1 MDPKEYRSE
10 NAGKAVFTQTGYWA
24 FIPNPLPP
32 DIPWSASLVS
42 VLSEA
47 ERELSRLSTLASAFP
62 FPRLLIQPFMRNEA
76 VISSRIEGTHA
87 SLIDVY
93 AYETAQLSFF
103 ERTEDVREVY
113 NAVRAM
119 EYGLERLNTL
129 PISLRLIRE
138 LHEKLMEGVRGGTQT
153 PGEFRRSQNWIG
165 PVGSTP
171 SSAPYVPPPV
181 EEMHHS
187 LDALEKF
194 IHSDTDIPPLIRA
207 GMIHY
212 QFEAIHPISRRQW
225 PGWPSPDCALAL
237 RMEIVVTALT
247 QFEYLYRTLSAR
259 ILRSSAWRF
268 STRRLGSVVTL
279 LFAGHPRTVARECL
293 IEWNGCRKF
302 EGSINPFVEQD
313 RNSLRM
319 AAVIDFLFSRPVLS
333 VRQAADGLGIPFKT
347 AQAFLLKLV
356 QAGVLREI
364 TGYAR
369 NRIFQADEILRAVQ
383 GNDVHST

>member
-1 MDPKEYRSE
+1 
-10 NAGKAVFTQTGYWA
+10 
-24 FIPNPLPP
+24 
-32 DIPWSASLVS
+32 
-42 VLSEA
+42 
-47 ERELSRLSTLASAFP
+47 
-62 FPRLLIQPFMRNEA
+62 MRNEA

-103 ERTEDVREVY
+103 ERTDDVREVY
-113 NAVRAM
+113 NYVRAM
-119 EYGLERLNTL
+119 DYGLDRLTTL

-138 LHEKLMEGVRGGTQT
+138 IHEKLMEGVRGGALT

-165 PVGSTP
+165 PMGSTP
-171 SSAPYVPPPV
+171 STAPYVPPPV
-181 EEMHHS
+181 EEMYQA

-194 IHSDTDIPPLIRA
+194 IHANTDIPPLIRA

-212 QFEAIHPISRRQW
+212 QFEAIHPFLDGNGRVGRLLIVLLLCEWGLLPQPLLNLSVYIEHYRQEYYDLLLGVSQKGAW
-225 PGWPSPDCALAL
+225 EAWLRFFLRGVSEQARESVF
-237 RMEIVVTALT
+237 RMERLQEIRVKYQPIV
-247 QFEYLYRTLSAR
+247 ER
-259 ILRSSAWRF
+259 
-268 STRRLGSVVTL
+268 
-279 LFAGHPRTVARECL
+279 
-293 IEWNGCRKF
+293 
-302 EGSINPFVEQD
+302 D

-333 VRQAADGLGIPFKT
+333 VRQTSEGLGIPFKT

-383 GNDVHST
+383 GKDVHST